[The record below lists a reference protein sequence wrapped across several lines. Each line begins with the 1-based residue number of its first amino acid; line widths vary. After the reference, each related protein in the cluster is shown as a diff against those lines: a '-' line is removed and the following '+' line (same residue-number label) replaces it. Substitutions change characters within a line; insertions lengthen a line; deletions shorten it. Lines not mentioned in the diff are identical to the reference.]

1 MASIGYTPGLLC
13 SPAMIIRS
21 LNQRGWLLLP
31 LCRWQEVQGSSL
43 PWGLAWSNRTMAPP
57 HNSGGFRWFPPC
69 PTCVGW
75 YTATTGC
82 AALDGWLCP
91 LSFNFFNC
99 RVGGLLQ
106 HLHPGALK
114 EFLDFIY
121 SKKSSILNCTISLCT
136 HKERKMLSIDGNS
149 PKTSK
154 FREVKFLFLK
164 SAPIIDKM
172 C

>member
-1 MASIGYTPGLLC
+1 MASTGYTPGRLC
-13 SPAMIIRS
+13 SPAMNIGS

-57 HNSGGFRWFPPC
+57 HNSGGFRWFPPS

-91 LSFNFFNC
+91 LSFNFFIC

-114 EFLDFIY
+114 SQGVSRFHLLQEVIDPKLY
-121 SKKSSILNCTISLCT
+121 HQSMHPQKEKKCCLLMVIHLKLP
-136 HKERKMLSIDGNS
+136 NS
-149 PKTSK
+149 EKWN
-154 FREVKFLFLK
+154 FYF
-164 SAPIIDKM
+164 
-172 C
+172 